1 MMGGLFI
8 LLQLVINMR
17 QNSTFKKSG
26 VIIIA
31 IAIFMSFAFSD
42 AMSYQKTDT
51 SILRLLKPHPNKTV
65 LFKNN
70 LHLVL
75 PPIRP
80 AVISTTK
87 VSVAR
92 SDDKLLSNVS
102 VYPNPV
108 TDQINLKYDISR
120 ASNVTIKVVDVL
132 GNELVT
138 IYNQRTEPGERT
150 FTYLLNNKLS
160 KGFYFLRVV
169 AGTES
174 VIKRIS
180 VL

>member
-1 MMGGLFI
+1 M
-8 LLQLVINMR
+8 N
-17 QNSTFKKSG
+17 
-26 VIIIA
+26 
-31 IAIFMSFAFSD
+31 FAFSS
-42 AMSYQKTDT
+42 AMSYQRSDT
-51 SILRLLKPHPNKTV
+51 SILHFLKPKSTKNS
-65 LFKNN
+65 FKNS

-87 VSVAR
+87 VSIAKP
-92 SDDKLLSNVS
+92 DDKLLTNVQ

-108 TDQINLKYDISR
+108 TDQINLKYEISR
-120 ASNVTIKVVDVL
+120 SSNVTIKVVDVL
-132 GNELVT
+132 GNELIT
-138 IYNQRTEPGERT
+138 LYSQRVEPGEKVVS
-150 FTYLLNNKLS
+150 YQLNSKLT

-180 VL
+180 IL

>member
-1 MMGGLFI
+1 M
-8 LLQLVINMR
+8 N
-17 QNSTFKKSG
+17 
-26 VIIIA
+26 
-31 IAIFMSFAFSD
+31 FAFSS
-42 AMSYQKTDT
+42 AMSYQRTDT
-51 SILRLLKPHPNKTV
+51 SILRYLKPKATKGSA
-65 LFKNN
+65 FKNS

-87 VSVAR
+87 VSVAKP
-92 SDDKLLSNVS
+92 DDKLLSNVS

-108 TDQINLKYDISR
+108 TDQINLKYEISR
-120 ASNVTIKVVDVL
+120 SSNVTIKVVDVL
-132 GNELVT
+132 GNEIITL
-138 IYNQRTEPGERT
+138 YNQRVEPGEKN
-150 FTYLLNNKLS
+150 FTYPLNSKLAR
-160 KGFYFLRVV
+160 GFYFLRVV

>member
-1 MMGGLFI
+1 
-8 LLQLVINMR
+8 MR
-17 QNSTFKKSG
+17 RTSTYKKSWF
-26 VIIIA
+26 IIIA
-31 IAIFMSFAFSD
+31 IAIIMSFAFSD

-51 SILRLLKPHPNKTV
+51 SIIRLLKPRPKTSI
-65 LFKNN
+65 FKSS

-75 PPIRP
+75 PPIKP
-80 AVISTTK
+80 AVISTAK
-87 VSVAR
+87 VSVSR

-108 TDQINLKYDISR
+108 TDQINLKYEISR
-120 ASNVTIKVVDVL
+120 ASNVSIKVVDVL
-132 GNELVT
+132 GNEIVT
-138 IYNQRTEPGERT
+138 LYNQRTDPGERN
-150 FTYLLNNKLS
+150 FTYPLNNKLS

-169 AGTES
+169 VGTES

>member
-1 MMGGLFI
+1 
-8 LLQLVINMR
+8 MR
-17 QNSTFKKSG
+17 RNSTYKNSWF
-26 VIIIA
+26 IIIA
-31 IAIFMSFAFSD
+31 IAIFMNFAFSS
-42 AMSYQKTDT
+42 AMSYQRSDT
-51 SILRLLKPHPNKTV
+51 SILHFLKPKSTKNT
-65 LFKNN
+65 FKNS

-87 VSVAR
+87 VSVAKP
-92 SDDKLLSNVS
+92 DDKLLTNVQ

-108 TDQINLKYDISR
+108 TDQINLKYEISR
-120 ASNVTIKVVDVL
+120 SSNVTIKVVDVL
-132 GNELVT
+132 GNELIT
-138 IYNQRTEPGERT
+138 LYSQRVEPGEKVVS
-150 FTYLLNNKLS
+150 YQLNSKLT

-180 VL
+180 IL

>member
-1 MMGGLFI
+1 
-8 LLQLVINMR
+8 MR
-17 QNSTFKKSG
+17 RNSTYKNSWF
-26 VIIIA
+26 IIIA
-31 IAIFMSFAFSD
+31 IAVFMNFAFSN
-42 AMSYQKTDT
+42 AMSYQRGDT
-51 SILRLLKPHPNKTV
+51 SVLRFLKPKSTKTSI
-65 LFKNN
+65 FKNN

-87 VSVAR
+87 VSVTKP
-92 SDDKLLSNVS
+92 DDKLLSNVQ

-108 TDQINLKYDISR
+108 TDQINLKYEISR
-120 ASNVTIKVVDVL
+120 SANVTIKVVDVL
-132 GNELVT
+132 GNEIITL
-138 IYNQRTEPGERT
+138 YSQRVEAGEKN
-150 FTYLLNNKLS
+150 FSYPLNNKLAR
-160 KGFYFLRVV
+160 GFYFLRVV

>member
-1 MMGGLFI
+1 
-8 LLQLVINMR
+8 MR
-17 QNSTFKKSG
+17 RNSTYKNSR
-26 VIIIA
+26 VIIFA

-51 SILRLLKPHPNKTV
+51 SILHYLKPRTTKNST
-65 LFKNN
+65 FKNS

-75 PPIRP
+75 PPIKP

-87 VSVAR
+87 LTVAR
-92 SDDKLLSNVS
+92 PDDKLLSAVQ

-108 TDQINLKYDISR
+108 AEQMNVKYEISR
-120 ASNVTIKVVDVL
+120 PSNVTIKVMDVL
-132 GNELVT
+132 GNEIVT
-138 IYNQRTEPGERT
+138 LYNQRTEPGEKT
-150 FTYLLNNKLS
+150 FTYVLNGKLNR
-160 KGFYFLRVV
+160 GFYFVRII

-180 VL
+180 VVL